1 MDQRCEEVRPA
12 LPERGV
18 HRVAVGGVDGDG
30 LARRGPVLAAPVT
43 GRSNGATAAVVI
55 CVSTIGVD
63 AREISASC
71 GDSSRCTG
79 FDCAAAAVT
88 RAVATATAHRT
99 GKRAEGDRPARSG
112 RREWRVGMGSKSR
125 EAMKSKVPPTPKT
138 GLRRP

>member
-1 MDQRCEEVRPA
+1 MTDSPVEARYVPPQYPA
-12 LPERGV
+12 
-18 HRVAVGGVDGDG
+18 
-30 LARRGPVLAAPVT
+30 
-43 GRSNGATAAVVI
+43 GATPLTFAAVI

-63 AREISASC
+63 AREISASR

-79 FDCAAAAVT
+79 LDCAAAAAT

-99 GKRAEGDRPARSG
+99 GNRPEGGRPARSG

-125 EAMKSKVPPTPKT
+125 EAMKSKVPSTSKT